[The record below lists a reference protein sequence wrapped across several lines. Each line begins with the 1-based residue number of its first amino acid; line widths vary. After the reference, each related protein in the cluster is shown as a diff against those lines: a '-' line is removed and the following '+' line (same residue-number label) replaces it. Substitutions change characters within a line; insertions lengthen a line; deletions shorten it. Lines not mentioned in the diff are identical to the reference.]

1 MADLMDLNMN
11 VDYFGL
17 KAEVSLMVRYTD
29 VGDYEIERVTLESLT
44 NRNDP
49 LETVR
54 VAMDVRDVSDFYS
67 EHGDRI
73 DEIIA
78 AEIAESEEAQRE
90 WAEDMAYEAA
100 EERQFHARNLDWGR
114 TA

>member
-1 MADLMDLNMN
+1 MADLMDLTMS

-44 NRNDP
+44 NRADP

-54 VAMDVRDVSDFYS
+54 INMDIRDVSDFLDA
-67 EHGDRI
+67 HGDRI
-73 DEIIA
+73 DQLIA